1 MNPRKQ
7 ELIEYIQRSINSI
20 CSYENEHTKRLYH
33 IGFLSSILADLMYT
47 DSMTL
52 DKFKQRIRAAQ
63 RKSQEHKL

>member
-52 DKFKQRIRAAQ
+52 DKFKRRVQKIQKRQQVI
-63 RKSQEHKL
+63 K